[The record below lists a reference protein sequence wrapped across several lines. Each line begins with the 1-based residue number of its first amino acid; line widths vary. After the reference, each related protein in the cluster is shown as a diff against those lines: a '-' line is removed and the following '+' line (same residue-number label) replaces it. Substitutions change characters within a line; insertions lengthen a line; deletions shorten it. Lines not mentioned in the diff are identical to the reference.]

1 MISLRIMSDPLA
13 KRKRA
18 LLRLNQLTLDH
29 ESLCAD
35 PDQLLRAARVV
46 SLSKDE
52 LYFLQPKDDF
62 LRPLNPRNEAAA
74 LSLVIDQLNKAP
86 GQHANCERWIK
97 QRCADYAAGS
107 RAADTAAADDAS
119 LPDKFCRWVQ
129 RSDVQTQLQ
138 PGIFSGSIRGL
149 VACNDLDPGSM
160 AIRVPEILLITEDTA
175 KESDLGPALMQFTQL
190 GGDSIAVIWTMVERH
205 DPDSQWAAFWQS
217 LPETLHSG
225 LTMSDTLLQA
235 LQGTSAHTE
244 CHSARQ
250 HIQEQYQGL
259 KPILDALVTAYPA
272 HLEAAWFS
280 WDAYLWAV
288 QLWYAYAMKVKWP
301 DGSCKEC
308 LVPYAS
314 LLNHSVRPHI
324 VQYGQLDATTRQLC
338 FPVFRPVSKG
348 HQCFLSYG
356 PLSNLKLMLFY
367 GMAIPDNPYDVVQL
381 ELEAR
386 SDHLQSQAQAFLQNL
401 KCTVDIA
408 LERYDVIL
416 TAKRTVNAIM
426 LQPFVT
432 SLKACNILL
441 IMNWKEKQTRAPLE
455 KISS

>member
-1 MISLRIMSDPLA
+1 MLSLKIVSDPLA

-18 LLRLNQLTLDH
+18 LLRLNHLRLDH
-29 ESLCAD
+29 DFSHVN

-46 SLSKDE
+46 SLSEEE
-52 LYFLQPKDDF
+52 LYFLQPDDDF
-62 LRPLNPRNEAAA
+62 LTPVNPRNEAAA
-74 LSLVIDQLNKAP
+74 LSLVFDQLNKEP
-86 GQHANCERWIK
+86 GQHAGFEHWIK

-107 RAADTAAADDAS
+107 DAADIAAADNAS
-119 LPDKFCRWVQ
+119 LPSEFCRWAQ
-129 RSDVQTQLQ
+129 QSNVQTHLQ
-138 PGIFSGSIRGL
+138 PGVFSSNARGL
-149 VACNDLDPGSM
+149 AACKDLDPGSM
-160 AIRVPEILLITEDTA
+160 AIRVPDTLLITEDTA
-175 KESDLGPALMQFTQL
+175 KQSDLGPALLQFAQL

-205 DPDSQWAAFWQS
+205 DPDSQWVAFWQT

-225 LTMSDTLLQA
+225 LSMSDTLLQA

-250 HIQEQYQGL
+250 HIKEQYEGL
-259 KPILDALVTAYPA
+259 KPILDALVAAYPA

-314 LLNHSVRPHI
+314 LLNHSVWPHI
-324 VQYGQLDATTRQLC
+324 VQYGQLDATTQELC
-338 FPVFRPVSKG
+338 FPLFRSVSKG

-367 GMAIPDNPYDVVQL
+367 GMAIPNNPYDVVQL
-381 ELEAR
+381 ELE
-386 SDHLQSQAQAFLQNL
+386 
-401 KCTVDIA
+401 V
-408 LERYDVIL
+408 RYI
-416 TAKRTVNAIM
+416 
-426 LQPFVT
+426 
-432 SLKACNILL
+432 
-441 IMNWKEKQTRAPLE
+441 
-455 KISS
+455 

>member
-1 MISLRIMSDPLA
+1 M
-13 KRKRA
+13 
-18 LLRLNQLTLDH
+18 
-29 ESLCAD
+29 
-35 PDQLLRAARVV
+35 
-46 SLSKDE
+46 
-52 LYFLQPKDDF
+52 
-62 LRPLNPRNEAAA
+62 NPRNEAAA
-74 LSLVIDQLNKAP
+74 LSLVFDQLNKYP
-86 GQHANCERWIK
+86 GQCAKFEHWIK
-97 QRCADYAAGS
+97 QQCADYAAGS
-107 RAADTAAADDAS
+107 DPADTAAADDAV
-119 LPDKFCRWVQ
+119 LPSKLFRWVQ
-129 RSDVQTQLQ
+129 QSDVQTHLQ
-138 PGIFSGSIRGL
+138 PGDFSSSVRGL
-149 VACNDLDPGSM
+149 AACEDLNSGSM
-160 AIRVPEILLITEDTA
+160 AIRVPETLLITEETA

-205 DPDSQWAAFWQS
+205 DADSQWAAFWQS

-250 HIQEQYQGL
+250 HIKEQYEGL
-259 KPILDALVTAYPA
+259 KPILDALVAAYPA

-324 VQYGQLDATTRQLC
+324 VQYGQLDAATGQLC
-338 FPVFRPVSKG
+338 FPLFRPVAKG

-367 GMAIPDNPYDVVQL
+367 GMAIPDNPYDVVQI

-386 SDHLQSQAQAFLQNL
+386 NDHLQSQAQAFLQKLNL
-401 KCTVDIA
+401 SLHHNLSLGSLPVSLQMTAAVLGMPADT
-408 LERYDVIL
+408 LESLVRGGRELNIKE
-416 TAKRTVNAIM
+416 TSEQNAIHSTLIPRLM
-426 LQPFVT
+426 NLQQQLHDSASMVEGLQQAENSDRMHSCVT
-432 SLKACNILL
+432 TYLASQLHICKCALSILHS
-441 IMNWKEKQTRAPLE
+441 NAKT
-455 KISS
+455 